1 MGFQK
6 QKRGLRQHSKD
17 SYFSIVAKKTVKVE
31 RERNRVKKERTKRE
45 RERNTKRREREREIK
60 RDRRWRCGEIKR
72 IKEIEFDSRE
82 RETLRRLK
90 VNPT

>member
-45 RERNTKRREREREIK
+45 RER
-60 RDRRWRCGEIKR
+60 
-72 IKEIEFDSRE
+72 EIEKKKRK
-82 RETLRRLK
+82 R
-90 VNPT
+90 

>member
-45 RERNTKRREREREIK
+45 REIEKKKRKRK
-60 RDRRWRCGEIKR
+60 RDINKKGQKVAVWRDKKDKI
-72 IKEIEFDSRE
+72 
-82 RETLRRLK
+82 
-90 VNPT
+90 N

>member
-17 SYFSIVAKKTVKVE
+17 SYFSIVAKKTVEVE

-45 RERNTKRREREREIK
+45 REIEKKKRKREINKKGQKVAVWRDKKDK
-60 RDRRWRCGEIKR
+60 R
-72 IKEIEFDSRE
+72 
-82 RETLRRLK
+82 
-90 VNPT
+90 N

>member
-31 RERNRVKKERTKRE
+31 RERNRVKKERTNRE
-45 RERNTKRREREREIK
+45 RERNRKKEEKERDK
-60 RDRRWRCGEIKR
+60 
-72 IKEIEFDSRE
+72 
-82 RETLRRLK
+82 
-90 VNPT
+90 